1 VSRAFGQTI
10 DLVIPPL
17 KLRRRTANAGS
28 GNCYSPVKCWFC
40 TRVAQFAEVQ
50 RILVQ
55 IRTQMRTDVSV
66 KIPQGVEV
74 VSSVVNAP
82 STSVVFL
89 NSRRCGISESK
100 SSVHIYEPTTRLP
113 IHCAGPR
120 RHDHRSARVPIA
132 ARRSNFTF
140 RRWRRAVR
148 APIDGI

>member
-1 VSRAFGQTI
+1 MRQLLQPGE
-10 DLVIPPL
+10 
-17 KLRRRTANAGS
+17 G
-28 GNCYSPVKCWFC
+28 WFC

-89 NSRRCGISESK
+89 NSHGGISESK
-100 SSVHIYEPTTRLP
+100 SSVHIYEPTTGRRFIVPDPDGTSIEEREYLP
-113 IHCAGPR
+113 QPGEVTLLSGAGGALREFQLMGFSLVVITTEGEPL
-120 RHDHRSARVPIA
+120 
-132 ARRSNFTF
+132 
-140 RRWRRAVR
+140 
-148 APIDGI
+148 